1 MLHRDCGSIDNIG
14 CGLNGAYPSD
24 CELTE
29 ALRNR
34 AMARNAPI
42 VRSEAWKAGL
52 LRARLVQLLLLDV
65 DGVLTDGSITYISGG
80 GEAKTFNTQDGLG
93 IRLLQESG
101 VAVGIITAR
110 SSEAVE
116 RRARDL
122 QLAYCFQGTQDKLTA
137 YEAILKKTGLR
148 PLQTAYMGDDLMDL
162 PILNRAGLAAA
173 PANAVAE
180 VRQRVHYT
188 TERCGGSG
196 AVREICE
203 LILEAQGN
211 LIRMR
216 ASFDR

>member
-1 MLHRDCGSIDNIG
+1 MPDHG
-14 CGLNGAYPSD
+14 CGIAGGGYPTD

-34 AMARNAPI
+34 AMARNSHLE
-42 VRSEAWKAGL
+42 RSEAWMAAL
-52 LRARLVQLLLLDV
+52 PCARVVRLLLLDV

-122 QLAYCFQGTQDKLTA
+122 QFAHVFQGKQDKLTV
-137 YEAILKKTGLR
+137 YEGILKDTGLR
-148 PLQTAYMGDDLMDL
+148 PPQTAYMGDDLMDL
-162 PILNRAGLAAA
+162 PILNRVGFAAA

-180 VRQRVHYT
+180 IRQRVHYT
-188 TERCGGSG
+188 TEHAGGKG
-196 AVREICE
+196 AVREVCD

-211 LIRMR
+211 LARMR
-216 ASFDR
+216 AKFDR